1 MARIPFTEE
10 FEAVS
15 KWDEPK
21 LDAYLNQIAEPQ
33 SDERQYRRPV
43 GAVRWPDSPVPGG
56 TESISVGEPIYYAPA
71 KGSIVYGN
79 HWEAEGEQDRREKRK
94 AMIER
99 FNGYFPA
106 FPIEQEEFPGILST
120 IELPELDNLEKADT
134 FVKTQSEKVQ
144 AYLYKALY
152 LNDMRI
158 DKAETI
164 ISKDKK

>member
-1 MARIPFTEE
+1 MNRYDYFKKLAKGNWGIDLGKG
-10 FEAVS
+10 VS
-15 KWDEPK
+15 
-21 LDAYLNQIAEPQ
+21 
-33 SDERQYRRPV
+33 
-43 GAVRWPDSPVPGG
+43 
-56 TESISVGEPIYYAPA
+56 ESIVSNNRWETEGEP
-71 KGSIVYGN
+71 
-79 HWEAEGEQDRREKRK
+79 DRREKRK

-99 FNGYFPA
+99 FNRHFPA

>member
-1 MARIPFTEE
+1 MRGNFWIDFPDNMSQLNRYEYLKKLAAPQN
-10 FEAVS
+10 
-15 KWDEPK
+15 DEH
-21 LDAYLNQIAEPQ
+21 L
-33 SDERQYRRPV
+33 
-43 GAVRWPDSPVPGG
+43 VPGG
-56 TESISVGEPIYYAPA
+56 TESITLGEGISFAPA
-71 KGSIVYGN
+71 KGHIVYNN
-79 HWEAEGEQDRREKRK
+79 HWEAEGEQDRRV
-94 AMIER
+94 IER
-99 FNGYFPA
+99 FNRHFPA
-106 FPIEQEEFPGILST
+106 SPIEQEEFPGILST